1 LLSPYHAQLRSE
13 LERFGGT
20 VEKFI
25 GDAVLALFGAPGAH
39 EDDLERSV
47 RAALAI
53 RDWAAEQGRELQQA
67 FEFYRSVSAAHY
79 VRERE
84 ALLAASA

>member
-1 LLSPYHAQLRSE
+1 MRSW
-13 LERFGGT
+13 RCSG
-20 VEKFI
+20 
-25 GDAVLALFGAPGAH
+25 
-39 EDDLERSV
+39 RRV
-47 RAALAI
+47 RTRTISSGRCAALAI